1 MKTHLFVVQV
11 VGSRTC
17 QPAWSR
23 DHSFRQAKVDNMA
36 ASHPTQVC
44 RGIVKQVL
52 SGDAV
57 IVRGQ
62 PKGGPPP
69 ERQINFSNVIA
80 PRQARRATANAP
92 ETVDE
97 PYAWESREFLR
108 KKVIGKEVLFT
119 VETKTSTGREYGAI
133 YVGKDISS
141 AENITETM
149 VSEGSGR
156 WAGGDAQHVRNI
168 KWTCDNM
175 RSFVDKARGKPIDAV
190 IEHVRDG
197 STVRCLLLPD
207 FNYITLMISG
217 IRCPMNKLDSEGK
230 PDKTSSEPFADEAR
244 YYTESRL
251 LQRDVQ
257 VILETFNNNNFV
269 GSIIHPN
276 GNIAEALL
284 REGFARCVDWSIASV
299 TGGPEKLRAAEKL
312 AKEKKLRLWT
322 DYKPSGPKI
331 ADKDREFTGKV
342 IEVVNGDA
350 LVVKRQDGS
359 TKKIFLAS
367 IRPPRLPESEGP
379 RAPGKNFRPL
389 YDIPWLFETREFLRK
404 KLIGQKVQI
413 TVDFIQPAQN
423 NYPEKTC
430 CTVKI
435 GDINVAEAMVSKG
448 LATVVRY
455 RQDDDQRAS
464 CYDDL
469 LSAEAKAIKTNKGLH
484 NKKETPIHRI
494 ADISGDVSK
503 AKSFLPFLQR
513 AGRTE
518 AVVEFVASGSRFR
531 LFIPRETCLITFL
544 LAGISCPRGS
554 RPAPGGGT
562 LPGEPFGEEALNLSK
577 SLIMQRE
584 VEIEVDSM
592 DKGGNYIGWLHVDKK
607 NLSVHL
613 VEEGLS
619 SVHVT
624 AESSKFYH
632 VLSSA
637 QTAAKQKKLNIW
649 ANYVEEEKEEKI
661 ADKDREFTGKVIE
674 VVNGDALVVKRQD
687 GSTKK
692 IFLASIR
699 PPRLPESEGPRAPGK
714 NFRPLY
720 DIPWLFETREFLR
733 KKLIGQK
740 VQITVDFIQ
749 PAQNNYPEKTCCTVK
764 IGDINVAEAMV
775 SKGLATVVRYRQ
787 DDDQRA
793 SCYDDLL
800 SAEAKA
806 IKTNKGLH
814 NKKETP
820 IHRIADISGD
830 VSKAKSFLPFLQRAG
845 RTEAVVEFVASGSRF
860 RLFIPRETCLITF
873 LLAGISCPRGS
884 RPAPGGGTLPGE
896 PFGEE
901 ALNLSKSLI
910 MQREVEIEV
919 DSMDKGG
926 NYIGWLHVDKKNLS
940 VHLVEEGLSSVHV
953 TAESSKFYHVLS
965 SAQTAA
971 KQKKLNI
978 WANYVEEEKE
988 EKVEELQHDRV
999 LDYKPVMI
1007 TEVSR
1012 DGTLFAQY
1020 CSDGPALEQLME
1032 KLRQEFTKNPP
1043 LAGAYTPK
1051 RNELCAAQFIDG
1063 SWYRAKVE
1071 KVAAG
1076 KVSVRYIDYGNR
1088 EDTQSVKC
1096 AALPMGFHSAPGYAH
1111 EFHLALV
1118 KFCKDEDFLED
1129 ALAAFMNE
1137 VMDREV
1143 LINREYRLSGAEYVS
1158 IQRSDTKVD
1167 VAKTLISQGLLM
1179 LDERKDKRL
1188 QSVVSEYRT
1197 AQEEAK
1203 RKHLNI
1209 WQYGDITDDDAHE
1222 FGMER

>member
-1 MKTHLFVVQV
+1 
-11 VGSRTC
+11 
-17 QPAWSR
+17 
-23 DHSFRQAKVDNMA
+23 MA

-119 VETKTSTGREYGAI
+119 VETKTPTGREYGAI
-133 YVGKDISS
+133 YIGKDIGS
-141 AENITETM
+141 AENVTETM
-149 VSEGSGR
+149 VSEGLVMVRRESIRGESRLMDLEDTAKSQGKGR

-251 LQRDVQ
+251 LQRDIQ

-562 LPGEPFGEEALNLSK
+562 LPGEAFGEEALNLSK

-632 VLSSA
+632 ALS
-637 QTAAKQKKLNIW
+637 T
-649 ANYVEEEKEEKI
+649 
-661 ADKDREFTGKVIE
+661 
-674 VVNGDALVVKRQD
+674 
-687 GSTKK
+687 
-692 IFLASIR
+692 
-699 PPRLPESEGPRAPGK
+699 
-714 NFRPLY
+714 
-720 DIPWLFETREFLR
+720 
-733 KKLIGQK
+733 
-740 VQITVDFIQ
+740 
-749 PAQNNYPEKTCCTVK
+749 
-764 IGDINVAEAMV
+764 
-775 SKGLATVVRYRQ
+775 
-787 DDDQRA
+787 
-793 SCYDDLL
+793 
-800 SAEAKA
+800 
-806 IKTNKGLH
+806 
-814 NKKETP
+814 
-820 IHRIADISGD
+820 
-830 VSKAKSFLPFLQRAG
+830 
-845 RTEAVVEFVASGSRF
+845 
-860 RLFIPRETCLITF
+860 
-873 LLAGISCPRGS
+873 
-884 RPAPGGGTLPGE
+884 
-896 PFGEE
+896 
-901 ALNLSKSLI
+901 
-910 MQREVEIEV
+910 
-919 DSMDKGG
+919 
-926 NYIGWLHVDKKNLS
+926 
-940 VHLVEEGLSSVHV
+940 
-953 TAESSKFYHVLS
+953 
-965 SAQTAA
+965 AQTAA

-1032 KLRQEFTKNPP
+1032 KLRQEFNKNPP

-1051 RNELCAAQFIDG
+1051 RSELCAAQFIDG

-1088 EDTQSVKC
+1088 EETQSVKC

-1129 ALAAFMNE
+1129 ALAAFMTE

-1143 LINREYRLSGAEYVS
+1143 LINREYRVAGAEYVT
-1158 IQRSDTKVD
+1158 IQRSDTKAD

-1188 QSVVSEYRT
+1188 QSVVTEYRT

>member
-1 MKTHLFVVQV
+1 MKRFQQSASPITSTSFISYWSFQCSLF
-11 VGSRTC
+11 
-17 QPAWSR
+17 P
-23 DHSFRQAKVDNMA
+23 
-36 ASHPTQVC
+36 
-44 RGIVKQVL
+44 VL

-80 PRQARRATANAP
+80 PRLARRATANAP

-119 VETKTSTGREYGAI
+119 VETKTPTGREYGAI
-133 YVGKDISS
+133 YIGKDIAS
-141 AENITETM
+141 AENVTETM
-149 VSEGSGR
+149 VSEGLVMVRRESIRGESRLMDLEDTAKSQGKGR

-168 KWTCDNM
+168 KWACDNM

-197 STVRCLLLPD
+197 STVRCLLMPD

-251 LQRDVQ
+251 LQRDIQ

-331 ADKDREFTGKV
+331 ADKDKEFTGKV

-430 CTVKI
+430 CTVRI

-632 VLSSA
+632 LLSSA
-637 QTAAKQKKLNIW
+637 Q
-649 ANYVEEEKEEKI
+649 
-661 ADKDREFTGKVIE
+661 
-674 VVNGDALVVKRQD
+674 
-687 GSTKK
+687 S
-692 IFLASIR
+692 
-699 PPRLPESEGPRAPGK
+699 
-714 NFRPLY
+714 
-720 DIPWLFETREFLR
+720 
-733 KKLIGQK
+733 
-740 VQITVDFIQ
+740 
-749 PAQNNYPEKTCCTVK
+749 
-764 IGDINVAEAMV
+764 
-775 SKGLATVVRYRQ
+775 
-787 DDDQRA
+787 
-793 SCYDDLL
+793 
-800 SAEAKA
+800 
-806 IKTNKGLH
+806 
-814 NKKETP
+814 
-820 IHRIADISGD
+820 
-830 VSKAKSFLPFLQRAG
+830 
-845 RTEAVVEFVASGSRF
+845 
-860 RLFIPRETCLITF
+860 
-873 LLAGISCPRGS
+873 
-884 RPAPGGGTLPGE
+884 
-896 PFGEE
+896 
-901 ALNLSKSLI
+901 
-910 MQREVEIEV
+910 
-919 DSMDKGG
+919 
-926 NYIGWLHVDKKNLS
+926 
-940 VHLVEEGLSSVHV
+940 
-953 TAESSKFYHVLS
+953 
-965 SAQTAA
+965 AA

-999 LDYKPVMI
+999 IDYKPVMI

-1012 DGTLFAQY
+1012 DGTLFGQY
-1020 CSDGPALEQLME
+1020 CSDGPALEQLMD

-1071 KVAAG
+1071 KVTAG
-1076 KVSVRYIDYGNR
+1076 KVSVRYIDYGNK
-1088 EDTQSVKC
+1088 EETQSVKC

-1129 ALAAFMNE
+1129 ALAAFMSE

-1143 LINREYRLSGAEYVS
+1143 LINREYRISGAEYIT
-1158 IQRSDTKVD
+1158 IQRSDTKAD
-1167 VAKTLISQGLLM
+1167 VAKTLLSQGLLL
-1179 LDERKDKRL
+1179 LDERRDKRL
-1188 QSVVSEYRT
+1188 QSLVSEYRT

>member
-1 MKTHLFVVQV
+1 
-11 VGSRTC
+11 
-17 QPAWSR
+17 
-23 DHSFRQAKVDNMA
+23 MA
-36 ASHPTQVC
+36 ASHPSQVC

-80 PRQARRATANAP
+80 PRLARRATANAP

-119 VETKTSTGREYGAI
+119 VETKTPTGREYGAI
-133 YVGKDISS
+133 YIGKDIAS
-141 AENITETM
+141 AENVTETM
-149 VSEGSGR
+149 VSEGLVMVRRESIRGESRLMDLEDTAKSQGKGR

-168 KWTCDNM
+168 KWACDNM

-197 STVRCLLLPD
+197 STVRCLLMPD

-251 LQRDVQ
+251 LQRDIQ

-331 ADKDREFTGKV
+331 ADKDKEFTGKV

-430 CTVKI
+430 CTVRI

-632 VLSSA
+632 LLSSA
-637 QTAAKQKKLNIW
+637 Q
-649 ANYVEEEKEEKI
+649 
-661 ADKDREFTGKVIE
+661 
-674 VVNGDALVVKRQD
+674 
-687 GSTKK
+687 S
-692 IFLASIR
+692 
-699 PPRLPESEGPRAPGK
+699 
-714 NFRPLY
+714 
-720 DIPWLFETREFLR
+720 
-733 KKLIGQK
+733 
-740 VQITVDFIQ
+740 
-749 PAQNNYPEKTCCTVK
+749 
-764 IGDINVAEAMV
+764 
-775 SKGLATVVRYRQ
+775 
-787 DDDQRA
+787 
-793 SCYDDLL
+793 
-800 SAEAKA
+800 
-806 IKTNKGLH
+806 
-814 NKKETP
+814 
-820 IHRIADISGD
+820 
-830 VSKAKSFLPFLQRAG
+830 
-845 RTEAVVEFVASGSRF
+845 
-860 RLFIPRETCLITF
+860 
-873 LLAGISCPRGS
+873 
-884 RPAPGGGTLPGE
+884 
-896 PFGEE
+896 
-901 ALNLSKSLI
+901 
-910 MQREVEIEV
+910 
-919 DSMDKGG
+919 
-926 NYIGWLHVDKKNLS
+926 
-940 VHLVEEGLSSVHV
+940 
-953 TAESSKFYHVLS
+953 
-965 SAQTAA
+965 AA

-999 LDYKPVMI
+999 IDYKPVMI

-1012 DGTLFAQY
+1012 DGTLFGQY
-1020 CSDGPALEQLME
+1020 CSDGPALEQLMD

-1071 KVAAG
+1071 KVTAG
-1076 KVSVRYIDYGNR
+1076 KVSVRYIDYGNK
-1088 EDTQSVKC
+1088 EETQSVKC

-1129 ALAAFMNE
+1129 ALAAFMSE

-1143 LINREYRLSGAEYVS
+1143 LINREYRISGAEYIT
-1158 IQRSDTKVD
+1158 IQRSDTKAD
-1167 VAKTLISQGLLM
+1167 VAKTLLSQGLLL
-1179 LDERKDKRL
+1179 LDERRDKRL
-1188 QSVVSEYRT
+1188 QSLVSEYRT

>member
-1 MKTHLFVVQV
+1 MGTDI
-11 VGSRTC
+11 
-17 QPAWSR
+17 SR
-23 DHSFRQAKVDNMA
+23 DIDYTAK
-36 ASHPTQVC
+36 
-44 RGIVKQVL
+44 VL

-119 VETKTSTGREYGAI
+119 VETKTPTGREYGAI
-133 YVGKDISS
+133 YIGKDIGS
-141 AENITETM
+141 AENVTETM
-149 VSEGSGR
+149 VSEGLVMVRRESIRGESRLMDLEDTAKSQGKGR

-251 LQRDVQ
+251 LQRDIQ

-562 LPGEPFGEEALNLSK
+562 LPGEAFGEEALNLSK

-632 VLSSA
+632 ALS
-637 QTAAKQKKLNIW
+637 T
-649 ANYVEEEKEEKI
+649 
-661 ADKDREFTGKVIE
+661 
-674 VVNGDALVVKRQD
+674 
-687 GSTKK
+687 
-692 IFLASIR
+692 
-699 PPRLPESEGPRAPGK
+699 
-714 NFRPLY
+714 
-720 DIPWLFETREFLR
+720 
-733 KKLIGQK
+733 
-740 VQITVDFIQ
+740 
-749 PAQNNYPEKTCCTVK
+749 
-764 IGDINVAEAMV
+764 
-775 SKGLATVVRYRQ
+775 
-787 DDDQRA
+787 
-793 SCYDDLL
+793 
-800 SAEAKA
+800 
-806 IKTNKGLH
+806 
-814 NKKETP
+814 
-820 IHRIADISGD
+820 
-830 VSKAKSFLPFLQRAG
+830 
-845 RTEAVVEFVASGSRF
+845 
-860 RLFIPRETCLITF
+860 
-873 LLAGISCPRGS
+873 
-884 RPAPGGGTLPGE
+884 
-896 PFGEE
+896 
-901 ALNLSKSLI
+901 
-910 MQREVEIEV
+910 
-919 DSMDKGG
+919 
-926 NYIGWLHVDKKNLS
+926 
-940 VHLVEEGLSSVHV
+940 
-953 TAESSKFYHVLS
+953 
-965 SAQTAA
+965 AQTAA

-1032 KLRQEFTKNPP
+1032 KLRQEFNKNPP

-1051 RNELCAAQFIDG
+1051 RSELCAAQFIDG

-1088 EDTQSVKC
+1088 EETQSVKC

-1129 ALAAFMNE
+1129 ALAAFMTE

-1143 LINREYRLSGAEYVS
+1143 LINREYRVAGAEYVT
-1158 IQRSDTKVD
+1158 IQRSDTKAD

-1188 QSVVSEYRT
+1188 QSVVTEYRT